1 MVRSGI
7 QCIVYQLGQL
17 GYLDAYDLQ
26 TELLRQKSAGRIE
39 DAILLLEHPPTVT
52 IGKSGKIDNVL
63 ISQSELAVRGIPVLF
78 VDRGGDVTYHGPG
91 QLIGYPIIDLRSR
104 GRDLHR
110 YVGELEEVIIRTLD
124 DFGIKGSRDSS
135 HRGVWVEGKE
145 IAAIGL
151 RVKRWV
157 SLHGFALNV
166 TTDLT
171 PFSWINPCGF
181 TDRGA
186 TSMTALIKQEISLTE
201 VGKSL
206 LSHFATVFN
215 AQLIKGSITDIK
227 RLSLGS
233 SARTSK
239 ETAGAGQIT
248 TLV

>member
-1 MVRSGI
+1 VTG
-7 QCIVYQLGQL
+7 
-17 GYLDAYDLQ
+17 
-26 TELLRQKSAGRIE
+26 KIE

-63 ISQSELAVRGIPVLF
+63 ISQSELATRGIPVLF

-110 YVGELEEVIIRTLD
+110 YVGQLEEVIIRTLA
-124 DFGIKGSRDSS
+124 DFGIKGGRDSS
-135 HRGVWVEGKE
+135 HRGVWVAGKE

-186 TSMTALIKQEISLTE
+186 ISMTKLLKQEISLTE
-201 VGKSL
+201 VSKSL
-206 LSHFATVFN
+206 LTQFATVFN
-215 AQLIKGSITDIK
+215 AQLIEGSISDIK
-227 RLSLGS
+227 RLLLGS
-233 SARTSK
+233 SASTSK

>member
-1 MVRSGI
+1 M
-7 QCIVYQLGQL
+7 QCTVYQPGQL
-17 GYLDAYDLQ
+17 GYRDAYDLQ
-26 TELLRQKSAGRIE
+26 TELLQQRLASRIE
-39 DAILLLEHPPTVT
+39 DVILILEHPPTVT

-63 ISQSELAVRGIPVLF
+63 ISQSELATRGIPVLF

-110 YVGELEEVIIRTLD
+110 YVSELEEVIIRTLG
-124 DFGIKGSRDSS
+124 DFGIKGGRDSS
-135 HRGVWVEGKE
+135 HRGVWVEDKE

-151 RVKRWV
+151 RVKKWV

-186 TSMTALIKQEISLTE
+186 TSMTALLKQDIPLAE
-201 VGKSL
+201 VSKSL
-206 LSHFATVFN
+206 LTHFAAVFN
-215 AQLIKGSITDIK
+215 TRLIDGSITDLK
-227 RLSLGS
+227 RLLLRGS
-233 SARTSK
+233 IITFK
-239 ETAGAGQIT
+239 ETSDASQIT